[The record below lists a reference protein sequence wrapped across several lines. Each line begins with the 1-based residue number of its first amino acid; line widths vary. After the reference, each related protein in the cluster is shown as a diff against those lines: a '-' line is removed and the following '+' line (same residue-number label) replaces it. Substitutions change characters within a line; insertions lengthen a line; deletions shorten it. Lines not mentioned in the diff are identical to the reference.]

1 MATVTIKKK
10 TVDAPTF
17 EKKMLGLLKM
27 VKGMD
32 IPEPNKGIL
41 LDEIRHIHI
50 TCLEWEE
57 SEQKDALEVPDFM
70 QNKVY
75 TLGKE
80 TLV

>member
-57 SEQKDALEVPDFM
+57 ESEQKDELEIPECL
-70 QNKVY
+70 KY
-75 TLGKE
+75 TVRSE
-80 TLV
+80 AIE